1 MEQAVRRAVGR
12 PWFVT
17 LRQGMSAAT
26 SRVCGPPVIPLCSGC
41 DLLSF
46 SSMPHATLDTIA
58 RARWRV
64 ALTLSMAMVLLY
76 FGFIALIA
84 FARPVLAR
92 RVAPGLSLGILL
104 GVLVIIISWLLTWSY
119 MRWTAR
125 HYDPALRAL
134 KDSTPS

>member
-1 MEQAVRRAVGR
+1 MSLT
-12 PWFVT
+12 T
-17 LRQGMSAAT
+17 LES
-26 SRVCGPPVIPLCSGC
+26 
-41 DLLSF
+41 
-46 SSMPHATLDTIA
+46 IA

-64 ALTLSMAMVLLY
+64 ALSLSAAMVVLY

-84 FARPVLAR
+84 FARPVLAY
-92 RVAPGLSLGILL
+92 RVVPGLSLGILL
-104 GVLVIIISWLLTWSY
+104 GVLVIVTSWLLTWYY

>member
-1 MEQAVRRAVGR
+1 MSLT
-12 PWFVT
+12 T
-17 LRQGMSAAT
+17 LES
-26 SRVCGPPVIPLCSGC
+26 
-41 DLLSF
+41 
-46 SSMPHATLDTIA
+46 IA

-64 ALTLSMAMVLLY
+64 ALSLSAAMVVIY

-84 FARPVLAR
+84 FARPVLAY
-92 RVAPGLSLGILL
+92 RVVPGLSLGILL
-104 GVLVIIISWLLTWSY
+104 GVLVIVTSWLLTWYY